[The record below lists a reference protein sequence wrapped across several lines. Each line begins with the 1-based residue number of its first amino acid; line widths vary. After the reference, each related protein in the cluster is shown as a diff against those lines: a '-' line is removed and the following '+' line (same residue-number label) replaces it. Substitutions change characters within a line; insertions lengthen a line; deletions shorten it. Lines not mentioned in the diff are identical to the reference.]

1 MQLIRK
7 EAPFNPEAWPAEVPT
22 IIQQI
27 YANRGVLAPA
37 DVSKDPTGLLNPH
50 ALMGMEGA
58 VDILV
63 DAIKNQRHVTIA
75 GDYDCDGATGTAVGV
90 RGLILLGLKPDKVKF
105 TMPNRDIH
113 GYGLTVGL
121 VDDMPQPTSII
132 LTVDSGIASNQ
143 GVAHAKEKGYTVVI
157 TDHHLPGD
165 ETPIADAIVNPN
177 QRGDTFPSKAMA
189 GVGVMFYTLLAVRA
203 RLKKIKHPGG
213 DAPLFHHLA
222 PIVAIGTVA
231 DLVPLDHNNRILVD
245 MGLRLIQADAVNEG
259 IRALMMTSNIDPAYM
274 TVTDIGFRLAPRLNA
289 AGRLADMT
297 LGVKL
302 LLCDDRSQ
310 SIGYAKL
317 LEEINNAR
325 KDIQG
330 EMVMSAE
337 SIVRDLP
344 MRDTKG
350 IVVYNPSW
358 HHGVVGLVASKLK
371 ESMNRPVVA
380 FALAAHPSQ
389 EARGS
394 ARSIPGLHLRDALAL
409 VDTRHP
415 GLLVKFGGHAM
426 AAGMTVMA
434 DRIPEFEAA
443 FLTALEE
450 LVTPEMLTSVIV
462 TDGEL
467 EPNQM
472 TVEFCKYLEVCGPWG
487 QGFPRPIFDG
497 IFEVK
502 EYKIL
507 GEKHIKFELYDTR
520 QGDVVDAIWFF
531 SYKGKAPPTRFRMAY
546 ELSLNVF
553 RGREKVQLMTRHIE
567 PIA

>member
-7 EAPFNPEAWPAEVPT
+7 EVPFNPEAWPAEVPT

-27 YANRGVLAPA
+27 YANRSVLAPA
-37 DVSKDPTGLLNPH
+37 DISKDPTGLLNPH

-121 VDDMPQPTSII
+121 VDDLPQPTSII

-443 FLTALEE
+443 FLTVLEE

-567 PIA
+567 PIT